1 MAVIA
6 EKIKVLF
13 ICVHNSGRSQM
24 AEEYLKRI
32 GGEKFEVKS
41 AGFEPTE
48 INPLVVRV
56 MEEEGFDLSG
66 KETHDAWNFYREG
79 QHFNFVITVCDRKHE
94 EKCPIF
100 PRPFV
105 QSNWPF
111 PDPDEFTGTDEEK
124 MEQVRNLRDS
134 IRERVEQFV
143 EETSGVYE
151 EE

>member
-1 MAVIA
+1 MIA

-32 GGEKFEVKS
+32 GGERFEVRS

-48 INPLVVRV
+48 INPLVAKIL
-56 MEEEGFDLSG
+56 EEDGFDLSD
-66 KETHDAWNFYREG
+66 KETHDAWDFYRGGE
-79 QHFNFVITVCDRKHE
+79 HFNFVITVCDRSHE

-111 PDPDEFTGTDEEK
+111 PDPDGFTGSDEEK

-134 IRERVEQFV
+134 IRKRVKQFV